1 MQDKFSDLVEQ
12 RLFKAEQDAGLS
24 EADIQLAAA
33 ILMFEV
39 VMSDGHVDRMEIA
52 EMVEMLRKQ
61 FGLGGEEIGKILE
74 QVRAHSG
81 EKLELEP
88 FSLKL
93 RQYWDDDQRLRLLNN
108 LWIIALAD
116 QVIDDRERVMIDEFA
131 KSLGLSDENIER
143 TKAAAQER
151 LDLNLTSF

>member
-1 MQDKFSDLVEQ
+1 MEDKFSDLVEQ
-12 RLFKAEQDAGLS
+12 RLFKAEHDAGLT

-52 EMVEMLRKQ
+52 EMVEILRKQ
-61 FGLGGEEIGKILE
+61 FGLGGEDIGTILE
-74 QVRAHSG
+74 QVRAVSG

-93 RQYWDDDQRLRLLNN
+93 KQYWDDDQRLRLLNN
-108 LWIIALAD
+108 LWVIALAD
-116 QVIDDRERVMIDEFA
+116 QVIDDRERSMIDELA
-131 KSLGLSDENIER
+131 KSLGLSDENIEH
-143 TKAAAQER
+143 TKVAAEQR